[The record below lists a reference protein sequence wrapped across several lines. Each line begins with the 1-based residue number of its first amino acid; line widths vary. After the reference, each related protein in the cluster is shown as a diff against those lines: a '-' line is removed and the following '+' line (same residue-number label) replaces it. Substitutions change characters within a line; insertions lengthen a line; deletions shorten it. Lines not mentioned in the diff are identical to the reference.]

1 MAPAQDNKDP
11 ATGIEERRTS
21 RRFPLRLPVKYRRVG
36 TQSIS
41 NWTTSESVNI
51 SSSGLLFTTS
61 ETIRTGQ
68 GIEAF
73 IMWPVSLE
81 KRIPLKLVV
90 RGFVVRTSGDQS
102 AVCFERHEFKTAHM
116 PSA

>member
-1 MAPAQDNKDP
+1 MAPAEDKNDP
-11 ATGIEERRTS
+11 GTGPQERRAS
-21 RRFPLRLPVKYRRVG
+21 QRFPLRLPVKYRRIG
-36 TQSIS
+36 SQSIS

-73 IMWPVSLE
+73 IAWPVSLE
-81 KRIPLKLVV
+81 RRIPLKLVV
-90 RGFVVRTSGDQS
+90 RGFIVRTTGDQS
-102 AVCFERHEFKTAHM
+102 AVCFERHEFKTSHM
-116 PSA
+116 P